1 MGHHGTPTVPSPQGC
16 GTQHMLYAF
25 CRQSLCQSW
34 RYNLFLSAQRALG
47 SDKGFGNTELASEV
61 MKLAQHF

>member
-1 MGHHGTPTVPSPQGC
+1 MVPQQSPSPQGC

-25 CRQSLCQSW
+25 CLHSLCQSW
-34 RYNLFLSAQRALG
+34 RYNLFSAQRALG

>member
-1 MGHHGTPTVPSPQGC
+1 MVPQQSLPQGC

-25 CRQSLCQSW
+25 SLRSLCRSW
-34 RYNLFLSAQRALG
+34 RYKLFLSAQRALG

-61 MKLAQHF
+61 MKLEQHF